1 MYEKFLNSPIRTKML
16 ISSLSITII
25 TILIFAIAIILLKY
39 KMEKEHI
46 KHTVSSYSS
55 IINQNISAP
64 LLFNDYKSAKF
75 IIQALKSENTIDYVA
90 LFNKKGKRFVFYQR
104 EDYKLIPFYEKSLKN
119 GIIQWNND
127 YAVYKTD
134 IIFDN
139 KYIGYMLIT
148 YSLKSFYNHL
158 WVLIGFAFG
167 GILIASL
174 IASVLF
180 TKTNKFITEPLLE
193 LTKEMKRVSNDKDF
207 SKSINVKSRDEI
219 GILSYGFNNMLY
231 KIREELEFRKE
242 TEEKFRKLAHMDSL
256 TKIPNRNHFN
266 LYIESVL
273 HRSERENKNFAILF
287 IDLDGFKQVNDT
299 YGHEGGDTLL
309 KEISKRLKKSVRKS
323 DFVAR
328 LGGDEFTIILENIQ
342 KEQDISKIAKHI
354 IRAVAQPVNLK
365 NGQKTF
371 VSCSIGIAIYPKNGT
386 TVDALISKS
395 DTAMYHAKENGKN
408 NFHFFDSIP
417 LLS

>member
-1 MYEKFLNSPIRTKML
+1 ML

-25 TILIFAIAIILLKY
+25 TILIFATAIILLKY

-46 KHTVSSYSS
+46 EHTISSYSS

-64 LLFNDYKSAKF
+64 LIFNDHKNAKL
-75 IIQALKSENTIDYVA
+75 IIQALKAEDTIDYVA

-119 GIIQWNND
+119 GVIKWDKD
-127 YAVYKTD
+127 YAIYKSN

-148 YSLKSFYNHL
+148 YSLKSFHNHL
-158 WVLIGFAFG
+158 WVLIGFALS
-167 GILIASL
+167 GIFIASL

-193 LTKEMKRVSNDKDF
+193 LTKEIKRVSKDRDF

-231 KIREELEFRKE
+231 KIREELEYRKD
-242 TEEKFRKLAHMDSL
+242 TEEKLRKLAHLDSL

-266 LYIESVL
+266 IYIESTL
-273 HRSERENKNFAILF
+273 NRSEREEKSFAILF

-309 KEISKRLKKSVRKS
+309 KEISKRLKRSVRKS

-342 KEQDISKIAKHI
+342 NKQDISKIAKHI
-354 IRAVAQPVNLK
+354 IRAVAQPINLK

-386 TVDALISKS
+386 TVDSLISKS

-408 NFHFFDSIP
+408 SYYFFDSIP
-417 LLS
+417 ALT